1 MPKTWRIAPHDAA
14 ELESLCRAVGV
25 PSLVAQMLIRR
36 GITDA
41 SRAASFL
48 NPKLTDLRDP
58 GILPGV
64 NDAVEIISADIA
76 AKRRIVVYG
85 DYDADGMSG
94 ASILIHCLRLL
105 GANVGYYIPN
115 RLDEGYGLNDKAID
129 KLAAAGAELLITVD
143 CGVANIDEIAHARR
157 IGLRVIVTDHH
168 TTADRLPEA
177 EAIVHP
183 KLPGCQYPFTGL
195 CGAGV
200 AFKLAWALCQRASDA
215 KHVSPPM
222 REFLLQAVGLAAI
235 GTVADVVPLVDEN
248 RVLVHHGLSSLQ
260 HRPVLGMRLLMQ
272 RTKLDQ
278 KPYLSSED
286 IGFTIAPRMNAAGRL
301 GQAALAVELLT
312 TADQQR
318 ADALAVYIDELNKTR
333 DRLERSVY
341 LAANRQALEAVEA
354 GETALVLAGHGWHA
368 GVIGIVAGRLAE
380 KYHRPT
386 LLAAL
391 DEAGVKPGLGSA
403 RSVPGFDLVE
413 ALKSCQQHL
422 VTYGGHAAAAGFR
435 VEANKVDAL
444 RADFCE
450 LAAEL
455 IPESQRAAELHID
468 GEIPFSGLTLKAVEQ
483 LERLAPFGQ
492 GNRRPLLCS
501 TDVQLGA
508 APRTMGGGD
517 RHLSLQLEQHGVRYR
532 AVAFGKGEKCEELS
546 AAGGPLSFA
555 FRPVI
560 NAFRG
565 QRKVELHVEDWQLPD
580 ADQDNLATVTAHA
593 NAEASPDR

>member
-14 ELESLCRAVGV
+14 ELESLCRAVRV

-58 GILPGV
+58 VMLPGV

-76 AKRRIVVYG
+76 AKRRIVIYG

-94 ASILIHCLRLL
+94 TSILIHCLRLL
-105 GANVGYYIPN
+105 GANVGYYVPN

-200 AFKLAWALCQRASDA
+200 AFKLAWALCQRASNA

-248 RVLVHHGLSSLQ
+248 RVLVHHGLSSLR

-435 VEANKVDAL
+435 VAENKVDAL

-468 GEIPFSGLTLKAVEQ
+468 GEIPFSGLTLKAIEQ

-492 GNRRPLLCS
+492 GNPRPLLCS

-532 AVAFGKGEKCEELS
+532 AVAFGKGERCDELS
-546 AAGGPLSFA
+546 AAVGPLSFA

>member
-1 MPKTWRIAPHDAA
+1 
-14 ELESLCRAVGV
+14 
-25 PSLVAQMLIRR
+25 
-36 GITDA
+36 
-41 SRAASFL
+41 
-48 NPKLTDLRDP
+48 
-58 GILPGV
+58 
-64 NDAVEIISADIA
+64 
-76 AKRRIVVYG
+76 
-85 DYDADGMSG
+85 
-94 ASILIHCLRLL
+94 
-105 GANVGYYIPN
+105 
-115 RLDEGYGLNDKAID
+115 
-129 KLAAAGAELLITVD
+129 
-143 CGVANIDEIAHARR
+143 
-157 IGLRVIVTDHH
+157 
-168 TTADRLPEA
+168 
-177 EAIVHP
+177 
-183 KLPGCQYPFTGL
+183 
-195 CGAGV
+195 
-200 AFKLAWALCQRASDA
+200 
-215 KHVSPPM
+215 M

-248 RVLVHHGLSSLQ
+248 RVLVHHGLSSLR

-333 DRLERSVY
+333 DSLERSVY
-341 LAANRQALEAVEA
+341 LAANRQAMEAVEA

-435 VEANKVDAL
+435 VEASKVDAL

-468 GEIPFSGLTLKAVEQ
+468 GEIPFSGLTLKAIEQ

-492 GNRRPLLCS
+492 GNPRPLLCS

-532 AVAFGKGEKCEELS
+532 AVAFGKGERCDELS
-546 AAGGPLSFA
+546 AAVGPLSFA

>member
-58 GILPGV
+58 VMLPGV

-76 AKRRIVVYG
+76 AKRRIVIYG

-94 ASILIHCLRLL
+94 TSILIHCLRLL
-105 GANVGYYIPN
+105 GANVGYYVPN

-200 AFKLAWALCQRASDA
+200 AFKLAWALCQRASNA

-248 RVLVHHGLSSLQ
+248 RVLVHHGLISLR

-435 VEANKVDAL
+435 VAENKVDAL

-468 GEIPFSGLTLKAVEQ
+468 GEIPFSGLTLKAIEQ

-492 GNRRPLLCS
+492 GNPRPLLCS

-532 AVAFGKGEKCEELS
+532 AVAFGKGERCDELS
-546 AAGGPLSFA
+546 AAVGPLSFA